1 MRSRLESQLTTILDS
16 LEAIGIGIA
25 EALVV
30 ILIARYVHR
39 FLRRWLLDRLDT
51 PNLSETGR
59 STIGVAITVASV
71 IVTATALLALWGVTW
86 TGIITALSLGTV
98 GLLLGVQDLL
108 RSLIGGIFLIAE
120 RPYSIGDRISFRDV
134 TGRVI
139 AIELR
144 TTVLRSDEGHRIV
157 APNSIVFTDTMT
169 NYNRRRQIR
178 TSLMLVGISGTVP
191 ELRSSIEHAVS
202 AVKGVD
208 GSVEV
213 RIRMRGTKTS
223 APLRDRLSGVALQER
238 GVTRPAEARI
248 SWLGG
253 GEPEVKAAVI
263 GQLKALYPRSSI
275 RASNVSGTEV
285 PDIDEI

>member
-1 MRSRLESQLTTILDS
+1 MRSRIESQLTTVLDS
-16 LEAIGIGIA
+16 LEAIGFGIA

-30 ILIARYVHR
+30 ILIARYAHR
-39 FLRRWLLDRLDT
+39 YLRGWLLDRLDT

-59 STIGVAITVASV
+59 STIGVSITVATV
-71 IVTATALLALWGVTW
+71 IVTTTALLALWGVTW
-86 TGIITALSLGTV
+86 SGIIAALSLGTV
-98 GLLLGVQDLL
+98 ALLLGVQDVL
-108 RSLIGGIFLIAE
+108 RSLIGGIFLIVE
-120 RPYSIGDRISFRDV
+120 RPFSIGDRIRVRDI

-178 TSLMLVGISGTVP
+178 TSLMLVGINGAVP
-191 ELRSSIEHAVS
+191 ELRSAIEQAVS
-202 AVKGVD
+202 AVDGVD
-208 GSVEV
+208 DSVEV

-223 APLRDRLSGVALQER
+223 APLRDRLNDVPSPER
-238 GVTRPAEARI
+238 SVSRPAEARI
-248 SWLGG
+248 SWLGAG
-253 GEPEVKAAVI
+253 DPEVKTAVI
-263 GQLKALYPRSSI
+263 AALKALYPKSSI

-285 PDIDEI
+285 PEEDDI